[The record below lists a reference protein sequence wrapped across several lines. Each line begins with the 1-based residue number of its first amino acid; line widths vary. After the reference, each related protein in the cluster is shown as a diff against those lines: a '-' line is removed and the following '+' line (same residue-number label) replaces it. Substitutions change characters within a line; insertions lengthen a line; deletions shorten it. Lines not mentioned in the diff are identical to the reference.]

1 MFLRHTS
8 CPVCPSSDGFAE
20 YEGGSGWCFV
30 CHHYRPPTG
39 SPYVGMARALD
50 KGELDFD
57 ANRMRDLPYDAGFEY
72 SPEAVGWCE
81 SFGVGIPELIE
92 HNVLWSVSKKQ
103 LIFPFYAEDLKPLAS
118 AQGGTDGFAKPILWQ
133 ARNFQRTKATP
144 KYITHGEKEQVI
156 PIFRSLSTSSGI
168 SSLLPVVIVED
179 CISAIKVCRLGGVA
193 VPCLG
198 STIGRDKL
206 ARLRAVL
213 GASRPYAIWLD
224 SNMYDKAQQISQR
237 LALLGC
243 ASRVVWSAD
252 DPKCYTEDQI
262 ASMLRDCGV
271 ESNL

>member
-1 MFLRHTS
+1 MSFLRHTS

-20 YEGGSGWCFV
+20 YAGGSGWCFV

-72 SPEAVGWCE
+72 SSEAVGWCE

-144 KYITHGEKEQVI
+144 KYITHGEKEQTI
-156 PIFRSLSTSSGI
+156 PLFRCLSIERVGSQ
-168 SSLLPVVIVED
+168 LPVVIVED

-213 GASRPYAIWLD
+213 GVSRPYVVWLD

-237 LALLGC
+237 LSMLGC
-243 ASRVVWSAD
+243 HTRVVWSKE
-252 DPKCYTEDQI
+252 DPKCYDNKYIEEQI
-262 ASMLRDCGV
+262 TLA
-271 ESNL
+271 